1 VSKSAWSSK
10 TIWGAYLFSKLGHLW
25 SEQVARDGGFKQAW
39 IQLQIRGKSTSETSV
54 MIKHFDL
61 KMLFWRSQSN
71 HLKIMHSIHHKW
83 SLGDIPYCLF
93 IIFALEYAKERI
105 IWIQDLTIAIGHL
118 KLKFKLANFKH
129 FRIRPKIYEPW
140 YLEAFKI
147 LGDYHIVVSSFF
159 AFESVTWV
167 HDQWDNRLSWVK
179 HWQNGLKILDF
190 SIPEAFVSPQNKLL
204 DVVWNKDP

>member
-1 VSKSAWSSK
+1 
-10 TIWGAYLFSKLGHLW
+10 
-25 SEQVARDGGFKQAW
+25 
-39 IQLQIRGKSTSETSV
+39 

-61 KMLFWRSQSN
+61 KMLFWRSR
-71 HLKIMHSIHHKW
+71 
-83 SLGDIPYCLF
+83 SLGDIPYYHF

-118 KLKFKLANFKH
+118 KFKFKLANFKH
-129 FRIRPKIYEPW
+129 LRIRPKIYEPW
-140 YLEAFKI
+140 YPEAFKIFMI

-190 SIPEAFVSPQNKLL
+190 SKPEAFVSPQNKLL
-204 DVVWNKDP
+204 DVV